1 MLLLSGCVNNATFI
15 DPQGPQALAE
25 SNLWW
30 FIFIV
35 ALIVWALVTATLVI
49 SIIRFRARP
58 GMPAPRQLHGNTTIE
73 IAWTIVPTVILF
85 AVLGVTIY
93 TLFSLGQPGSRWR

>member
-15 DPQGPQALAE
+15 DPQGPQAQAE

-30 FIFIV
+30 FIFVV
-35 ALIVWALVTATLVI
+35 ALIVWAVVTGVLVV

-58 GMPAPRQLHGNTTIE
+58 GMPAPRRSRG
-73 IAWTIVPTVILF
+73 
-85 AVLGVTIY
+85 
-93 TLFSLGQPGSRWR
+93 SPG